1 MMGDA
6 RTKRID
12 RAALLVLLLAAAFL
26 RLYRL
31 EEVPPGWR
39 DDELINSLVISQH
52 VLDGDWAVFY
62 PDASGHESLYHVLNA
77 GMMALFGPG
86 VAGIRWLSV
95 ILGVL
100 SVALTFLL
108 ARQLF
113 GRPVAFVAATALA
126 FGFWSLMYSRVG
138 LRHVSLLPLMLGA
151 LAAFWRG
158 VRIDDELRETHSPS
172 PGRWHFCLAGVLL
185 GISFYTYFASR
196 GLPLILVALAA
207 YWLLFD
213 RPALGRH
220 WRGLVLAL
228 AVAAALAVP
237 LLLAQRQTPETTGRV
252 EEIAVPLVRASE
264 GDFEP
269 LLRHARITLGMFHAD
284 GDDEWLYNIPHRPV
298 FDLFGALLFVFG
310 LLISLYRALPFGN
323 ARHKTESAFLMLW
336 LAAGLFPGF
345 ISVPPASLGH
355 TIVAQPAVYMLP
367 AIAIAT
373 FGEWGRRWV
382 SGGQGV
388 KRPAVPARRAGRRM
402 AAGGGA
408 VLAVLFLVSSGARD
422 LNDYLAVWPER
433 GMVRLLYRA
442 DIRDAARYLN
452 DHTEISDVAFAGS
465 LAGPWDRQALLVD
478 LARPLADRWF
488 DPRRALVYPGRGGH
502 LILTGFP
509 ELAGELQPFLEETGE
524 LVVGQGAFKIYWLR
538 HQPVFTANG
547 LLDGQPVHFDNGLLL
562 VHLERLPAGVL
573 TGWQALS
580 PPFGLPAFTLVS
592 NPPPPGVETRP
603 RLAVFVHWL
612 DPSGA
617 VVGGDDGLWVDPYS
631 LQAGDTFLQLHRL
644 HAPQAGADYQL
655 ELGLYDPV
663 TGDRVSLST
672 GGDRLLV
679 GLTQQ

>member
-12 RAALLVLLLAAAFL
+12 RAALLALLLAAAFL

-31 EEVPPGWR
+31 DEVPPGWR

-86 VAGIRWLSV
+86 VGGIRWLSV

-113 GRPVAFVAATALA
+113 GRPVGFVAATALA
-126 FGFWSLMYSRVG
+126 LGFWSLMYSRVG

-151 LAAFWRG
+151 FAAFWRG
-158 VRIDDELRETHSPS
+158 IRINDELHETHSSS
-172 PGRWHFCLAGVLL
+172 PGRWYFCLAGALL

-213 RPALGRH
+213 RPALCRH

-237 LLLAQRQTPETTGRV
+237 LLLAQRQTSEMTGRV
-252 EEIAVPLVRASE
+252 EEIAVPLARASE

-298 FDLFGALLFVFG
+298 FDLFGALLFVSG

-323 ARHKTESAFLMLW
+323 ARHKTESAFLLLW

-367 AIAIAT
+367 AIAIAAV
-373 FGEWGRRWV
+373 GEWGRRWV
-382 SGGQGV
+382 SGGPGV
-388 KRPAVPARRAGRRM
+388 KRPDASARW

-408 VLAVLFLVSSGARD
+408 VLAALFLVSSGARD

-442 DIRDAARYLN
+442 DIRDAAQYLN
-452 DHTEISDVAFAGS
+452 DHSEISDVAFAGS

-478 LARPLADRWF
+478 LARPLSDRWF
-488 DPRRALVYPGRGGH
+488 DPRRALVYPSRGGH

-509 ELAGELQPFLEETGE
+509 ELGGDLQPFLEQTGE
-524 LVVGQGAFKIYWLR
+524 LVADQGTFQIYSLR
-538 HQPVFTANG
+538 HQPVFTSNG
-547 LLDGQPVHFDNGLLL
+547 LLGGQPVSFDNGLLL

-612 DPSGA
+612 DASGA
-617 VVGGDDGLWVDPYS
+617 FVDGDDGLWVDPYS
-631 LQAGDTFLQLHRL
+631 LQAGDMFLQFHRL
-644 HAPQAGADYQL
+644 HTLQADADYQL
-655 ELGLYDPV
+655 QLGLYDPV

>member
-6 RTKRID
+6 RTRRVD
-12 RAALLVLLLAAAFL
+12 RAVLLAILLAAAFL

-62 PDASGHESLYHVLNA
+62 PDASGHESLYHLLNA

-86 VAGIRWLSV
+86 VEGIRWLSA

-100 SVALTFLL
+100 SVALTFVL

-126 FGFWSLMYSRVG
+126 LAFWSLMYSRVG

-151 LAAFWRG
+151 WSAFWRG
-158 VRIDDELRETHSPS
+158 VRINDELRETHSSS
-172 PGRWHFCLAGVLL
+172 PGRRHFCLAGVLL

-196 GLPLILVALAA
+196 GLPLILLALAV

-213 RPALGRH
+213 RPAFFRH
-220 WRGLVLAL
+220 WRGLVLVL
-228 AVAAALAVP
+228 VVAAALAVP
-237 LLLAQRQTPETTGRV
+237 LLLAQRQTPEMAGRV

-269 LLRHARITLGMFHAD
+269 LLRHVRITLGMFHAD

-298 FDLFGALLFVFG
+298 FDSFGALLFVTG
-310 LLISLYRALPFGN
+310 LLISLYRVLPFGN
-323 ARHKTESAFLMLW
+323 ARYRTESAFLLLW
-336 LAAGLFPGF
+336 LAGGLFPGF

-373 FGEWGRRWV
+373 VGDWGRRWV
-382 SGGQGV
+382 SGGQGAT
-388 KRPAVPARRAGRRM
+388 RPEAPARM
-402 AAGGGA
+402 AAGGA
-408 VLAVLFLVSSGARD
+408 VVLAVLFLVSSGARD
-422 LNDYLAVWPER
+422 LEDYFTVWPER

-452 DHTEISDVAFAGS
+452 DHTGISDVAFAGS

-478 LARPLADRWF
+478 LERPLADRWF

-502 LILTGFP
+502 LVLTSFP
-509 ELAGELQPFLEETGE
+509 ELAGELYHFLEQTAEP
-524 LVVGQGAFKIYWLR
+524 VADQGAFKVYSLR
-538 HQPVFTANG
+538 HQPLFTPNG
-547 LLDGQPVHFDNGLLL
+547 LLDGQPVRFDNGLLL
-562 VHLERLPAGVL
+562 IHLEHLPGGVL

-580 PPFGLPAFTLVS
+580 PPFGMPAFTLVS

-612 DPSGA
+612 DREGA
-617 VVGGDDGLWVDPYS
+617 VVDGDDGLWVDPYS

-644 HAPQAGADYQL
+644 QAPQTDGDYQL

-663 TGDRVSLST
+663 TGDRVPLST

-679 GLTQQ
+679 GYSQQ

>member
-580 PPFGLPAFTLVS
+580 PLWTA
-592 NPPPPGVETRP
+592 GV
-603 RLAVFVHWL
+603 H
-612 DPSGA
+612 SG
-617 VVGGDDGLWVDPYS
+617 
-631 LQAGDTFLQLHRL
+631 
-644 HAPQAGADYQL
+644 
-655 ELGLYDPV
+655 E
-663 TGDRVSLST
+663 
-672 GGDRLLV
+672 
-679 GLTQQ
+679 